1 MAKRTVIVI
10 GGGAAGMMAS
20 GQAAAMGAD
29 TLLLEKMH
37 RPGRKLGIT
46 GKGRCNITNV
56 ASLPDFIA
64 HFGPGGK
71 FLRQAFYRFSND
83 ELMAFF
89 EELGVPLV
97 VERGGRVFP
106 ASGQARDVVDAL
118 TEWMRR
124 QGVKVRQKVS
134 VESLLVEDRKIR
146 GVRDSGG
153 ETYSADAVIIS
164 TGGMSYPATG
174 STGDGYRLARSAGH
188 SIVPPRP
195 ALVPLETAGDV
206 APRLQGL
213 SMRNVSAGVLVEGR
227 KQGEA
232 FGEMIF
238 THFGL
243 SGPVI
248 LTLSGKVT
256 DALNMG
262 KKVAISLDLKPAL
275 DDRTLD
281 ERLLRD
287 FDTHGKRT
295 FRTLLKDLLPGK
307 LIPVC
312 MSLTKISPERQGHQI
327 TARER
332 EVLRKWLKDFRL
344 EITGT
349 RPLPE
354 AIITAGG
361 VDTGEINPRTMASYL
376 VEGLYFAGEVMD
388 INADTGGYNLQGA
401 FSTGWLAGRSAAGV
415 DLEE

>member
-256 DALNMG
+256 EALNMG